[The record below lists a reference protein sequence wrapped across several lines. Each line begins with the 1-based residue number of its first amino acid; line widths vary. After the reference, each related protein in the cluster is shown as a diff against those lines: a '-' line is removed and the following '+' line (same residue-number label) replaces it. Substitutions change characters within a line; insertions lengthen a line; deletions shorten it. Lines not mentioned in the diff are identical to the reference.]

1 MEFMRRFA
9 TDEACWDYLVE
20 SRWPD
25 GFVCPECGWEGAPY
39 WIATRKL
46 FECRNCRYQVS
57 PTAGTVLH
65 RTRIPLHKWFWSA
78 YLMATLTPGISG
90 TQLQRQ
96 LGLKRNETA
105 YMMLHKLRA
114 ATVRAERE
122 KLRETVEVD
131 EAYIGGK
138 KKGKPGR
145 GAAGKTLV
153 IAAVERRG
161 KHAGRVRLKVIPTFT
176 RVELHK
182 FIRESVEPGSTF
194 ITDGLKGY
202 TGLEGYTHRPKIE
215 GTPDRAGKILP
226 HVHRVFSNLK
236 SWLIGTH
243 HGVSPQHLQAYL
255 NEFTFRY
262 NRRGV
267 PMAAFQTL
275 LGLTPERYGPTY
287 EGLIGVAKGRDE
299 AWKHP
304 NPRREPRSQGMGS
317 F

>member
-1 MEFMRRFA
+1 MEFMRRFPA
-9 TDEACWDYLVE
+9 DEACFDYLVE

-25 GFVCPECGWEGAPY
+25 GFVCPECGWQGVPY
-39 WIATRKL
+39 WIATRRL

-65 RTRIPLHKWFWSA
+65 RTRIPLHKWFWAA
-78 YLMATLTPGISG
+78 YLVATLTPGISG

-105 YMMLHKLRA
+105 FMMLHRLRA
-114 ATVRAERE
+114 AMVRQDRE
-122 KLRETVEVD
+122 KLRGVVEVD

-138 KKGKPGR
+138 KKGKAGR

-153 IAAVERRG
+153 IAAVERSG
-161 KHAGRVRLKVIPTFT
+161 KYAGRVRLKVIPTFS
-176 RVELHK
+176 RAELHK
-182 FIRESVEPGSTF
+182 FIRDNVEPGSTF

-202 TGLEGYTHRPKIE
+202 TKLEGYTHLPEIE
-215 GTPDRAGKILP
+215 GTPERAAKILP

-255 NEFTFRY
+255 NEFAFRF
-262 NRRGV
+262 NRRNT

-275 LGLTPERYGPTY
+275 LGLTPERLGPTY
-287 EGLIGVAKGRDE
+287 KGLISVAKGHSD
-299 AWKHP
+299 AWRHP
-304 NPRREPRSQGMGS
+304 NPRRARPSGGPG
-317 F
+317 